1 MSTRMRTLFVR
12 QVALALVALLAT
24 AGAGLASQTRPGADR
39 PHKARSADRSRS
51 RGATASDVRVLT
63 VPSVERRPYVFAKGM
78 LEEAGFAWRLV
89 GRVRGYPSNFVV
101 AQRPRAGTS
110 VVDNGAPTITLVLE
124 RNDALPER
132 GVPVARSPYRG
143 TPPVA
148 AASK

>member
-1 MSTRMRTLFVR
+1 MR

-39 PHKARSADRSRS
+39 LQKAASAHRSRS
-51 RGATASDVRVLT
+51 AGGTTGAGGKTTDVRVLA
-63 VPSVERRPYVFAKGM
+63 VPSVEHRPYVFAKGM
-78 LEEAGFAWRLV
+78 LEEAGFAWRVV
-89 GRVRGYPSNFVV
+89 GRVRGYPANFVV

-143 TPPVA
+143 TPAVA
-148 AASK
+148 ATSK